1 MKPETA
7 AAPLTF
13 HTAPIVVLEFAEF
26 LSLAQAAGRIGGSA
40 PIELEGA
47 A

>member
-13 HTAPIVVLEFAEF
+13 HTAPIVVLEFSEF
-26 LSLAQAAGRIGGSA
+26 LQLAQAAGRIGGTT

-47 A
+47 S